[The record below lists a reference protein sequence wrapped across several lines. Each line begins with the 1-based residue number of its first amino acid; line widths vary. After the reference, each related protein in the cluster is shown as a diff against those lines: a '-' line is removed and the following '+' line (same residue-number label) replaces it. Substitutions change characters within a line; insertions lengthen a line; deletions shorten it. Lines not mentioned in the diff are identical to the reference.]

1 MGLFSSEI
9 PLSAPLRIAYYV
21 VFSNSCKNMRCFM
34 GRARVIAVANQK
46 GGVGKTTTAI
56 NMAASLSAAEKEVLL
71 VDVDPQ
77 GNSTS
82 GVGVD
87 RDALEGSI
95 YQVFMDEAEITSIIM
110 RTAMPRLSLVPS
122 SVDLFGAEVELAG
135 RTGRETI
142 LKDALAP
149 LLDSYDYIILDCP
162 PALGLLT
169 LNALT
174 AVQSVLVPVQCE
186 YYALEG
192 LTQLLKTLDLVRNQ
206 LNPELEV
213 EGILLT
219 MHDNRN
225 NLSRQVEQE
234 VRGHFGSK
242 VYTTVIPRNVSLS
255 EAPSHGKPI
264 ITYDIRSRGAQS
276 YLSLASEV
284 INNV

>member
-1 MGLFSSEI
+1 
-9 PLSAPLRIAYYV
+9 
-21 VFSNSCKNMRCFM
+21 M
-34 GRARVIAVANQK
+34 GRAKVIAIANQK

-87 RDALEGSI
+87 RDALERSI
-95 YQVFMDEAEITSIIM
+95 YHVFMDETDITSIIM
-110 RTAMPRLSLVPS
+110 KTAMPRLFLVPS

-135 RTGRETI
+135 RASRETI
-142 LKDALAP
+142 LKEALEP

-192 LTQLLKTLDLVRNQ
+192 LSQLLKTLDLVRNQ
-206 LNPELEV
+206 LNPDLEV

-225 NLSRQVEQE
+225 NLSRQVEEE
-234 VRGHFGSK
+234 VREHFGSK

>member
-1 MGLFSSEI
+1 
-9 PLSAPLRIAYYV
+9 
-21 VFSNSCKNMRCFM
+21 M

-110 RTAMPRLSLVPS
+110 KTAMPRLFLVPS

>member
-1 MGLFSSEI
+1 
-9 PLSAPLRIAYYV
+9 
-21 VFSNSCKNMRCFM
+21 M
-34 GRARVIAVANQK
+34 GRAKVIAIANQK

-87 RDALEGSI
+87 RDALERSI
-95 YQVFMDEAEITSIIM
+95 YHVFMSEADITSIIM
-110 RTAMPRLSLVPS
+110 KTAMPRLYLVPS

-142 LKDALAP
+142 LKEALEP

>member
-1 MGLFSSEI
+1 
-9 PLSAPLRIAYYV
+9 
-21 VFSNSCKNMRCFM
+21 M
-34 GRARVIAVANQK
+34 GRAKVIAVANQK

-95 YQVFMDEAEITSIIM
+95 YQVFMGETDIASLVM
-110 RTAMPRLSLVPS
+110 KTAMPRLYLVPS

-135 RTGRETI
+135 REGRETI
-142 LKDALAP
+142 LKEALLP

-206 LNPELEV
+206 LNPNLEV

-242 VYTTVIPRNVSLS
+242 VYNTTIPRNVSLS

>member
-1 MGLFSSEI
+1 
-9 PLSAPLRIAYYV
+9 
-21 VFSNSCKNMRCFM
+21 M
-34 GRARVIAVANQK
+34 GRAKVIAVANQK

-95 YQVFMDEAEITSIIM
+95 YQVFMGEMDIASLVME
-110 RTAMPRLSLVPS
+110 TAMPRLFLVPS

-142 LKDALAP
+142 LKEALVP

-234 VRGHFGSK
+234 VRGHFGNK

>member
-1 MGLFSSEI
+1 
-9 PLSAPLRIAYYV
+9 
-21 VFSNSCKNMRCFM
+21 
-34 GRARVIAVANQK
+34 
-46 GGVGKTTTAI
+46 
-56 NMAASLSAAEKEVLL
+56 MAASLSAAEKEVLL

-87 RDALEGSI
+87 RETLDRSI
-95 YQVFMDEAEITSIIM
+95 YQVFMGETDIASLVM
-110 RTAMPRLSLVPS
+110 KTAMPRLYLVPS

-135 RTGRETI
+135 REGRETI
-142 LKDALAP
+142 LKEALTP

-192 LTQLLKTLDLVRNQ
+192 LSQLLKTLDLVRNQ

-219 MHDNRN
+219 MYDNRN
-225 NLSRQVEQE
+225 NLSRQVEEE
-234 VRGHFGSK
+234 VRQHFGSK

-264 ITYDIRSRGAQS
+264 ITYDIRSRGAQC

-284 INNV
+284 LSNV